1 MKNVGIIKEIDMLGR
16 LQIPKDIRESLGLS
30 REVELLTTEEGLLI
44 KSREYK
50 LVKINNNAE
59 K

>member
-16 LQIPKDIRESLGLS
+16 LQIPKDIRERLGLF
-30 REVELLTTEEGLLI
+30 REVELLVTEDGLLI

>member
-1 MKNVGIIKEIDMLGR
+1 MKNVGIIKEIDKLGR